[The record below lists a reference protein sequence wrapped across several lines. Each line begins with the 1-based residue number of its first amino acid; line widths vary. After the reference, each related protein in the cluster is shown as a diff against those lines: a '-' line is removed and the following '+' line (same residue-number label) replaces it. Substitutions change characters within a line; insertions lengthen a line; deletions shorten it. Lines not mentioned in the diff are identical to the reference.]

1 VSAAQDVL
9 PGHFL
14 LSEGILL
21 IVYAMGN
28 AQKQLALVLQDNFGS
43 TLGLIAV
50 LLAVLL
56 FAYYATRYI
65 GKKSGGLTRAAHM
78 RVKERVMLQKD
89 KSVVLLETKDKYYL
103 IGVTGQNI
111 GLIAELNREELKPLE
126 PEEAEQK
133 PFAKG
138 VPGIMGLFNG
148 TKESYSLFKPRA
160 KAEKVPEDDLDALLS
175 EIQQR
180 RTERYGTGTMGMN
193 RKPEFQEVLKE
204 SIDDT
209 KGDA

>member
-103 IGVTGQNI
+103 IGVTG
-111 GLIAELNREELKPLE
+111 AEHWAHCRVKSRR
-126 PEEAEQK
+126 AQTTR
-133 PFAKG
+133 AG
-138 VPGIMGLFNG
+138 GSG
-148 TKESYSLFKPRA
+148 TKA
-160 KAEKVPEDDLDALLS
+160 
-175 EIQQR
+175 IC
-180 RTERYGTGTMGMN
+180 
-193 RKPEFQEVLKE
+193 
-204 SIDDT
+204 
-209 KGDA
+209 

>member
-1 VSAAQDVL
+1 
-9 PGHFL
+9 
-14 LSEGILL
+14 
-21 IVYAMGN
+21 MGN

-89 KSVVLLETKDKYYL
+89 KSIVLLETKDKYYL
-103 IGVTGQNI
+103 IGVTGQSI
-111 GLIAELNREELKPLE
+111 GLIAELKREELKELE
-126 PEEAEQK
+126 PEEAGQN
-133 PFAKG
+133 PFVKG
-138 VPGIMGLFNG
+138 GAGIMGLLIGKKGSF
-148 TKESYSLFKPRA
+148 SLFKPRA
-160 KAEKVPEDDLDALLS
+160 KAEKVPEDDLDALLN
-175 EIQQR
+175 EIKQR
-180 RTERYGTGTMGMN
+180 RTERYGAGTMGMN

-204 SIDDT
+204 SIDGDT
-209 KGDA
+209 KGDT